1 MTTADLISQH
11 RADVVFHPGHGGHY
25 QGDVSSPHP
34 QLQPGGRG
42 LAVMEPSVAAVESSL
57 VDLAGVSLETLRS
70 IDSRFLA
77 ASLEELQ
84 HGIDHP
90 LASVSDFGD
99 KDGVEA
105 FD

>member
-1 MTTADLISQH
+1 M
-11 RADVVFHPGHGGHY
+11 
-25 QGDVSSPHP
+25 
-34 QLQPGGRG
+34 QPGGRG

-70 IDSRFLA
+70 IDRRVLA

-84 HGIDHP
+84 QRIDLP
-90 LASVSDFGD
+90 QASVSDFNPA
-99 KDGVEA
+99 ER